1 MTVRFFNAYVLTFD
15 DNNTAFNGEVWVEN
29 DKIVYAGLP
38 KKTNLSFDR
47 EIDLNGNILM
57 PGFKNCHTHS
67 PMTLFR
73 SYADDLPLDK
83 WLFEKIFPLEDKLCG
98 EDVYWGTLLA
108 VLEYLSGGTTA
119 VADMYFLDDWV
130 IKAMADGGMRC
141 VFVKGMSDLGKNT
154 QKVLDECESMFNKH
168 NGKNPLIKYA
178 LGVHAEYT
186 VSRDLLDGAAALS
199 KKYCTPV
206 SIHLSESKKEVAD
219 CKEKYGRTPPFEI
232 ASHGVFDNG
241 GMAYHC
247 VHIDEKDAELLKS
260 KNVSVVINPASN
272 LKLANGIA
280 PLQMM
285 IDKGINV
292 AIGTDGAASN
302 NALDMFREMYLASVL
317 QKAATGKPEALP
329 AETILKMA
337 VKNGA
342 YAMGFDDC
350 DCIAEGKQAD
360 LIAVDIKKPNMQPI
374 ANLQKSL
381 VFSAGK
387 SNVFLTMIGGK
398 ILYENGKY
406 FMGIDENTVY
416 AKCNE
421 IVRRIVN
428 E

>member
-1 MTVRFFNAYVLTFD
+1 M
-15 DNNTAFNGEVWVEN
+15 
-29 DKIVYAGLP
+29 
-38 KKTNLSFDR
+38 
-47 EIDLNGNILM
+47 
-57 PGFKNCHTHS
+57 
-67 PMTLFR
+67 
-73 SYADDLPLDK
+73 
-83 WLFEKIFPLEDKLCG
+83 
-98 EDVYWGTLLA
+98 
-108 VLEYLSGGTTA
+108 
-119 VADMYFLDDWV
+119 
-130 IKAMADGGMRC
+130 
-141 VFVKGMSDLGKNT
+141 
-154 QKVLDECESMFNKH
+154 
-168 NGKNPLIKYA
+168 
-178 LGVHAEYT
+178 
-186 VSRDLLDGAAALS
+186 
-199 KKYCTPV
+199 
-206 SIHLSESKKEVAD
+206 
-219 CKEKYGRTPPFEI
+219 
-232 ASHGVFDNG
+232 
-241 GMAYHC
+241 
-247 VHIDEKDAELLKS
+247 
-260 KNVSVVINPASN
+260 
-272 LKLANGIA
+272 
-280 PLQMM
+280 QMM
-285 IDKGINV
+285 IEKGINV

-416 AKCNE
+416 EKCNE

>member
-1 MTVRFFNAYVLTFD
+1 MTLRFFNAYVLTFD
-15 DNNTAFNGEVWVEN
+15 ENDTAFNGEVWVEN
-29 DKIVYAGLP
+29 DKIVYAGLS

-398 ILYENGKY
+398 ILYENGKF